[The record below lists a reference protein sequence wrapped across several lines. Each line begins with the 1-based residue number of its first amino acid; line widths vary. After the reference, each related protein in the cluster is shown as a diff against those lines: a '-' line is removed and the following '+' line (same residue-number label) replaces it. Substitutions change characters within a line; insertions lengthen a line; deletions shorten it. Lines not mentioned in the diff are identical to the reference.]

1 MVPPTQGRRS
11 PMAALAAPPTIR
23 QRRASEQ
30 TTGERAIVLVA
41 LIGAGSSIIVALV
54 GLLGGHMP
62 DAVSPDVVTCPRL
75 LREYVGVLP
84 PTAGQGER
92 EALAQV
98 ADQDPNAQK
107 CGVTGDLVMAL
118 IAGDTPQ
125 SP

>member
-1 MVPPTQGRRS
+1 
-11 PMAALAAPPTIR
+11 MAAQAAPHTMR

-30 TTGERAIVLVA
+30 TAGDRSIVLVA

-62 DAVSPDVVTCPRL
+62 DAVSPDVMTCPRL
-75 LREYVGVLP
+75 LSEYVGVLP
-84 PTAGQGER
+84 PTAGHRER
-92 EALAQV
+92 EALARV
-98 ADQDPNAQK
+98 ADHDPNAQK
-107 CGVTGDLVMAL
+107 CGVTGDLVMAM